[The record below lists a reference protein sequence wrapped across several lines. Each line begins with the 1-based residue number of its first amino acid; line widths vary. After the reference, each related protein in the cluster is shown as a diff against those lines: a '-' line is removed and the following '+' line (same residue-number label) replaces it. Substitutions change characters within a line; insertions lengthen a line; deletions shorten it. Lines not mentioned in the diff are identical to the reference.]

1 MMWLVLV
8 FAAALLNLVLAEL
21 FDWFPWIAE
30 RIVQRAVR
38 KLQPEVQARYSDE
51 WLAELEAVPGRG
63 LSKLLWS
70 VQVWA
75 RAPKVSEAIAGV
87 RRVPGGSFAVKRAID
102 VIVAGLTYGA
112 FAPLLLFTA
121 LAVRLTSRG
130 PVLVR
135 QRRVGRDGKPFHLY
149 KFRSMRMPARRVRA
163 DDPIGDTARGG
174 IEGHD
179 RYTAVGRFLR
189 RTSLD
194 ELPQLINVVKGEM
207 SLVGPRPE
215 RPEFAALLLK
225 QGIVPN
231 DPRDRMKSGITG
243 WAQVQ
248 GLRGAT
254 SLAERVAWDN
264 YYVANW
270 SLGFDLKIL
279 GLTLIATFRSAEE

>member
-8 FAAALLNLVLAEL
+8 SAPALLNLVLAEL

-38 KLQPEVQARYSDE
+38 KLPPEAQARYSDE

-70 VQVWA
+70 VQVRV

-87 RRVPGGSFAVKRAID
+87 RRVRGGSFAAKRAID
-102 VIVAGLTYGA
+102 VIVAGLVYGSV
-112 FAPLLLFTA
+112 APLLLFTA

-135 QRRVGRDGKPFHLY
+135 QRRAGRDGKVFHLY
-149 KFRSMRMPARRVRA
+149 KFRSMRMPARRV
-163 DDPIGDTARGG
+163 DDDDQIGDTAKGG
-174 IEGHD
+174 IEGND

-215 RPEFAALLLK
+215 RPEFAELLLK

-231 DPRDRMKSGITG
+231 DPCDRMRSGITG
-243 WAQVQ
+243 WAQVH

-254 SLAERVAWDN
+254 SLAERIAWDN

-270 SLGFDLKIL
+270 SLGLDLKIL
-279 GLTLIATFRSAEE
+279 GLTLIATFRSAE